1 MWLYHVDV
9 PAPEIKDRLET
20 DLYFESHIT
29 VEPVFDER
37 LEELKKIAAKYEF
50 RIAELLMKK
59 RASDSEFRS
68 RYDTFCTG
76 NSKDYKQL
84 EHRMYAFEDEAQAK
98 GFQIWRHKIENTL
111 LDERFPH
118 ATSN

>member
-1 MWLYHVDV
+1 ML
-9 PAPEIKDRLET
+9 PERNKNRFET

-29 VEPVFDER
+29 VEPVFDDK
-37 LEELKKIAAKYEF
+37 LEKLKKIAAKYEF

-76 NSKDYKQL
+76 NSKHYDQL
-84 EHRMYAFEDEAQAK
+84 RNRMYAFEEEAQAA

-111 LDERFPH
+111 LDERFPQI
-118 ATSN
+118 TSDQNG